1 MFYYVKAGIV
11 VAGHCITKKH
21 WETLFTL
28 STVNLVEADPVSH
41 PSNRIIDHTKWSC
54 SRPNRTWMLTVDT
67 RLKSA
72 SSLPQRYSLTLNR
85 PISSQYLIT
94 WLSLR
99 QSGCSTDSSILLALP
114 NALRSFP
121 FIHWISLKVKF
132 FVINR
137 FVTNKMKRRS
147 KILFK

>member
-1 MFYYVKAGIV
+1 M
-11 VAGHCITKKH
+11 AGHCITK
-21 WETLFTL
+21 TLGNTF

-54 SRPNRTWMLTVDT
+54 SRPNRTWMLTVVDT
-67 RLKSA
+67 WLKSA

-85 PISSQYLIT
+85 PISSQNVIT

-132 FVINR
+132 FVINW
-137 FVTNKMKRRS
+137 FVTKKMKRRS